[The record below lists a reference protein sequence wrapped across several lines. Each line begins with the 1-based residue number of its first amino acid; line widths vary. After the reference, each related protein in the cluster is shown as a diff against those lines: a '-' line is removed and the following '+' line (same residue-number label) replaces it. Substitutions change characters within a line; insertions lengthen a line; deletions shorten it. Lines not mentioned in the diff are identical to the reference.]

1 MSVTPMGE
9 LMSHQRTTDIGTAH
23 SSYFGDQS
31 RAVRD
36 MYLGSC
42 TSRATCV
49 PLYLMIRLMYKL
61 RENE

>member
-1 MSVTPMGE
+1 MSVTPEGE
-9 LMSHQRTTDIGTAH
+9 LMSHQRTTDISTAY
-23 SSYFGDQS
+23 SSYFGAKS

-36 MYLGSC
+36 MYLDSC

-49 PLYLMIRLMYKL
+49 PLYLMIRLMRKL